1 MNVNEKNIQDE
12 TNSNSPL
19 VVGASLAVKICGM
32 KFPENIRSI
41 ADLQPDFMG
50 FIFYPKS
57 PRYAEPFDIETIN
70 SIPKSIK
77 KIGVFVNESL
87 ENILTVVYKYNLDGV
102 QLHGSEN
109 VEICRKLKDTGLLVL
124 KAFPIAEA
132 YNFNVTKAYDGSC
145 NFFLFDTKTEAYG
158 GSGVKFDWSMLAEY
172 TGETPFLLSGGIAA
186 DDAEATLKIEHPK
199 FAGIDLNSKFEISPG
214 FKDVKLLNKFLQA
227 LRLLKVTHLPPQP
240 SCR

>member
-1 MNVNEKNIQDE
+1 
-12 TNSNSPL
+12 
-19 VVGASLAVKICGM
+19 M
-32 KFPENIRSI
+32 KFPENIRRI

-57 PRYAEPFDIETIN
+57 PRYAEPLDVE
-70 SIPKSIK
+70 SLKSLPKSIK

-87 ENILTVVYKYNLDGV
+87 ENILTVVYKNNLDGV

-109 VEICRKLKDTGLLVL
+109 VADCHKLKETGLIVL
-124 KAFPIAEA
+124 KVFPIADA
-132 YNFNVTKAYDGSC
+132 YNFKVTKAYEGSC
-145 NFFLFDTKTEAYG
+145 NFFLFDTKTETYG

-186 DDAEATLKIEHPK
+186 DDALAILEINHPK

-214 FKDVKLLNKFLQA
+214 FKNVKFLNEFLQA
-227 LRLLKVTHLPPQP
+227 LKQ
-240 SCR
+240 

>member
-1 MNVNEKNIQDE
+1 MQI
-12 TNSNSPL
+12 
-19 VVGASLAVKICGM
+19 KICGM
-32 KFPENIRSI
+32 KFPENIRRI

-57 PRYAEPFDIETIN
+57 PRYAEPLDVE
-70 SIPKSIK
+70 SLKSLPKSIK

-87 ENILTVVYKYNLDGV
+87 ENILTVVYKNNLDGV

-109 VEICRKLKDTGLLVL
+109 VADCHKLKETGLIVL
-124 KAFPIAEA
+124 KVFPIADA
-132 YNFNVTKAYDGSC
+132 YNFKVTKAYEGSC
-145 NFFLFDTKTEAYG
+145 NFFLFDTKTETYG

-186 DDAEATLKIEHPK
+186 DDALAILEINHPK

-214 FKDVKLLNKFLQA
+214 FKNVKLLNEFLQA
-227 LRLLKVTHLPPQP
+227 LKQ
-240 SCR
+240 